1 MHLLFLNCHC
11 EPKGRACTPKCL
23 LSPKH
28 IVRAGVTAR
37 RRGNPI
43 LSRLLRRS
51 APRNDRLLDRFVL
64 ILVIIIAFAAF
75 LVLPSISHAVSPE
88 IIQSLTAKLES
99 WDVEEIWPEV
109 QEALAKEPRD
119 PQLLELASQIAFHR
133 GDYQESLKLMK
144 LAMEVGGEDDTRRGY
159 ALLTEE
165 TISVLA
171 PFKRYETPH
180 FVILFDEKQDGIL
193 MDYLTDTLK
202 KTYQVMAQQYGFK
215 PKEKVRIE
223 LFPDAKAFYLASTL
237 SVRDIE
243 VTGAVGL
250 TKFNKLQFLSPK
262 ALVHGYRWLDAI
274 SHEYMHYL
282 IVKLTSNKAPIWFH
296 EGLAKYEETRWRNG
310 PSYLSRLYQTLLARA
325 LAERKL
331 IGFDRMEP
339 SLIRLETP
347 EEVQL
352 AYAQAASAIEFI
364 ITRAGHE
371 QLREIMKGMASASRR
386 GASEAIREVL
396 GLEFSEFEEKWRE
409 YLVSKELK
417 AVDGVVLQRYKV
429 KEGRADEERLDM
441 EEIKSL
447 VARNRAH
454 LGDRLKERG
463 RISAAVLE
471 YRRAMAET
479 RDSVPIMNRLSS
491 TLIDLGRDE
500 EALDILRRVKEI
512 SPDHPTPYKQL
523 GQIYLKL
530 KDFKKARDAFEDS
543 IQINPFDPEVH
554 VGMANACEMLGDQ
567 SGAMKEME
575 IANKL
580 GR

>member
-1 MHLLFLNCHC
+1 
-11 EPKGRACTPKCL
+11 
-23 LSPKH
+23 
-28 IVRAGVTAR
+28 
-37 RRGNPI
+37 
-43 LSRLLRRS
+43 
-51 APRNDRLLDRFVL
+51 
-64 ILVIIIAFAAF
+64 
-75 LVLPSISHAVSPE
+75 
-88 IIQSLTAKLES
+88 
-99 WDVEEIWPEV
+99 VEAIWPEV
-109 QEALAKEPRD
+109 QEALAREPRN

-133 GDYQESLKLMK
+133 GEYPESLNLMK
-144 LAMEVGGEDDTRRGY
+144 LAIDVAGEDDHRRGY
-159 ALLTEE
+159 SLLTEE
-165 TISVLA
+165 TINVLT
-171 PFKRYETPH
+171 PYKRYETPH
-180 FVILFDEKQDGIL
+180 FVILLDEKQDGIL
-193 MDYLTDTLK
+193 IDYLTDALE
-202 KTYQVMAQQYGFK
+202 KTYQVIVQQYGFK

-243 VTGAVGL
+243 ITGAVGL

-296 EGLAKYEETRWRNG
+296 EGLAKFEETQWRNG
-310 PSYLSRLYQTLLARA
+310 PSYMSSLYQTLLTRA
-325 LAERKL
+325 LAENKL

-364 ITRAGHE
+364 ITKAGHE
-371 QLREIMKGMASASRR
+371 QLREIMKRMSSAS
-386 GASEAIREVL
+386 GKGTSEAIREVL
-396 GLEFSEFEEKWRE
+396 GLEFPEFEGKWKE
-409 YLVSKELK
+409 YLISKELK
-417 AVDGVVLQRYKV
+417 GVDGAVLQRYKV

-441 EEIKSL
+441 EEIKSM

-454 LGDRLKERG
+454 LGDRLLERG
-463 RISAAVLE
+463 RVSAAVLE
-471 YRRAMAET
+471 YRRAMAES

-491 TLIDLGRDE
+491 ALIDLGRDG
-500 EALDILRRVKEI
+500 EALDILMHIKEI

-523 GQIYLKL
+523 GQIYLRL
-530 KDFKKARDAFEDS
+530 KDFKKAKDAFEES

-554 VGMANACEMLGDQ
+554 VGMAKTCEMLGDR

-575 IANKL
+575 IVKRL

>member
-1 MHLLFLNCHC
+1 MRTIAIITTVLL
-11 EPKGRACTPKCL
+11 
-23 LSPKH
+23 
-28 IVRAGVTAR
+28 
-37 RRGNPI
+37 
-43 LSRLLRRS
+43 
-51 APRNDRLLDRFVL
+51 L
-64 ILVIIIAFAAF
+64 I
-75 LVLPSISHAVSPE
+75 LPSISQAASPE
-88 IIQSLTAKLES
+88 VISSLTAKLES
-99 WDVEEIWPEV
+99 WDVEDIWSEV
-109 QEALAKEPRD
+109 KEALAREPKD
-119 PQLLELASQIAFHR
+119 AQLLELASQIAFHR

-144 LAMEVGGEDDTRRGY
+144 SAMEVGGEDDTRRGY

-165 TISVLA
+165 TINVLS

-180 FVILFDEKQDGIL
+180 FVILLDEKQDGIL
-193 MDYLTDTLK
+193 VDYLTDALE
-202 KTYQVMAQQYGFK
+202 KTYQIMTQQYGFQ
-215 PKEKVRIE
+215 PKEKVRVE

-262 ALVHGYRWLDAI
+262 ALVYGYRWLDAI

-310 PSYLSRLYQTLLARA
+310 PSYLSLLYETLLAHA
-325 LAERKL
+325 LTERKL
-331 IGFDRMEP
+331 IDFDRMEP

-347 EEVQL
+347 EDVQL

-364 ITRAGHE
+364 IAKSGHE
-371 QLREIMKGMASASRR
+371 RVREIMNRMASGTTR

-396 GLEFSEFEEKWRE
+396 GLQFSEFEENWKSFLASKGFKE
-409 YLVSKELK
+409 VS
-417 AVDGVVLQRYKV
+417 GVNVRRYKI

-454 LGDRLKERG
+454 LADLLKERG

-491 TLIDLGRDE
+491 ALIDLSRDE
-500 EALDILRRVKEI
+500 EALDILNRVKEI
-512 SPDHPTPYKQL
+512 SPDHPTPYTQL
-523 GQIYLKL
+523 GQIYMKL
-530 KDFKKARDAFEDS
+530 KDFKKAREAFEDS
-543 IQINPFDPEVH
+543 IQINPFDPEAH
-554 VGMANACEMLGDQ
+554 LGLANAHEMLGDP
-567 SGAMKEME
+567 SDATKERE
-575 IANKL
+575 IAKKL

>member
-1 MHLLFLNCHC
+1 M
-11 EPKGRACTPKCL
+11 
-23 LSPKH
+23 
-28 IVRAGVTAR
+28 R
-37 RRGNPI
+37 RI
-43 LSRLLRRS
+43 KL
-51 APRNDRLLDRFVL
+51 
-64 ILVIIIAFAAF
+64 IIIVALFILPHLSMAA
-75 LVLPSISHAVSPE
+75 SPE
-88 IIQSLTAKLES
+88 LISSLTTRLES

-109 QEALAKEPRD
+109 KEALAKDPRD
-119 PQLLELASQIAFHR
+119 SKLLELASQIAFHR

-165 TISVLA
+165 TINVLT

-180 FVILFDEKQDGIL
+180 FVILLDEKQDSIL
-193 MDYLTDTLK
+193 VDYLTDCLE
-202 KTYQVMAQQYGFK
+202 KTYQVMAKQYGFQ

-223 LFPDAKAFYLASTL
+223 LFPDAKTFYLASTL

-262 ALVHGYRWLDAI
+262 GLVYGYRWLDAI

-310 PSYLSRLYQTLLARA
+310 PSYLSLLYQTLLARA

-347 EEVQL
+347 EDVQL

-364 ITRAGHE
+364 IAKARNE
-371 QLREIMKGMASASRR
+371 KLREIMDRMAAGTTK
-386 GASEAIREVL
+386 GASVAIQEVL
-396 GLEFSEFEEKWRE
+396 GLQFPEFEEKWRE
-409 YLVSKELK
+409 YLASKELK
-417 AVDGVVLQRYKV
+417 VVDGVVLQRYKV
-429 KEGRADEERLDM
+429 KEGRVDEQRLDM

-463 RISAAVLE
+463 RINAAVLE

-491 TLIDLGRDE
+491 ALIDLGRDE
-500 EALDILRRVKEI
+500 EALDILNRVKEI
-512 SPDHPTPYKQL
+512 SPDHPTPHTQL

-530 KDFKKARDAFEDS
+530 KDFKKAREAFEDS
-543 IQINPFDPEVH
+543 IQINPFNPEVH
-554 VGMANACEMLGDQ
+554 LGMANAYEMLGDQ
-567 SGAMKEME
+567 AGGTKERE
-575 IANKL
+575 IAKRL
-580 GR
+580 SQ

>member
-1 MHLLFLNCHC
+1 MHSLFLRCHFESPPSQRGEGC
-11 EPKGRACTPKCL
+11 FGKGLAC
-23 LSPKH
+23 
-28 IVRAGVTAR
+28 A
-37 RRGNPI
+37 
-43 LSRLLRRS
+43 
-51 APRNDRLLDRFVL
+51 FVL
-64 ILVIIIAFAAF
+64 IILSG
-75 LVLPSISHAVSPE
+75 LLTLPSISQAASPE
-88 IIQSLTAKLES
+88 LISSLTAKLES
-99 WDVEEIWPEV
+99 WDVEESWSEV
-109 QEALAKEPRD
+109 KEALSKEPKD

-144 LAMEVGGEDDTRRGY
+144 LAMEVAGEDDKRRGY

-165 TISVLA
+165 TINVLV

-180 FVILFDEKQDGIL
+180 FVILLDEKQDGIL
-193 MDYLTDTLK
+193 IDYLTNALEM
-202 KTYQVMAQQYGFK
+202 TYQIMAQQYGFR
-215 PKEKVRIE
+215 PKEKVRVE

-243 VTGAVGL
+243 ITGAVSL

-262 ALVHGYRWLDAI
+262 ALVYGYRWLDAI

-310 PSYLSRLYQTLLARA
+310 PSYLSPLYQTLLARA
-325 LAERKL
+325 LVDKKL

-339 SLIRLETP
+339 SLVQLEKP
-347 EEVQL
+347 EDVQL

-364 ITRAGHE
+364 IGKAGHE
-371 QLREIMKGMASASRR
+371 QLREIMKRMANATTR

-396 GLEFSEFEEKWRE
+396 GLQFPEFEEKWRE
-409 YLVSKELK
+409 YLASKELK
-417 AVDGVVLQRYKV
+417 TVDGVVLHRYKV
-429 KEGRADEERLDM
+429 KEGRADEQRLDM

-447 VARNRAH
+447 LARSRAH

-471 YRRAMAET
+471 YRRAIAET
-479 RDSVPIMNRLSS
+479 RDSVPIMDRLSS
-491 TLIDLGRDE
+491 ALIDLGRDE
-500 EALDILRRVKEI
+500 EALDILKRVKEI
-512 SPDHPTPYKQL
+512 SPDHPTPYTQL

-530 KDFKKARDAFEDS
+530 KDFKKAKEAFEDS
-543 IQINPFDPEVH
+543 IQINPFNPEAH
-554 VGMANACEMLGDQ
+554 LGMANACEMLGDQ
-567 SGAMKEME
+567 SGATRERE
-575 IANKL
+575 IAKKL

>member
-1 MHLLFLNCHC
+1 MKTIAIFI
-11 EPKGRACTPKCL
+11 T
-23 LSPKH
+23 
-28 IVRAGVTAR
+28 IVVF
-37 RRGNPI
+37 I
-43 LSRLLRRS
+43 
-51 APRNDRLLDRFVL
+51 F
-64 ILVIIIAFAAF
+64 
-75 LVLPSISHAVSPE
+75 PSMSEAVSPE
-88 IIQSLTAKLES
+88 AIQSLTAKLEN
-99 WDVEEIWPEV
+99 WDVEGIWPEV
-109 QEALAKEPRD
+109 KEALAKEPRD
-119 PQLLELASQIAFHR
+119 ALLLELASQIAFHR
-133 GDYQESLKLMK
+133 GDYKESLKLMK
-144 LAMEVGGEDDTRRGY
+144 LAMEVGGENDTRRGY

-165 TISVLA
+165 TINVLT
-171 PFKRYETPH
+171 PFKRYESPH
-180 FVILFDEKQDGIL
+180 FVILLDEKQDGIL
-193 MDYLTDTLK
+193 VDYLTDALE
-202 KTYQVMAQQYGFK
+202 KTYQIMAQQYGFQ
-215 PKEKVRIE
+215 PKDKVRVE

-262 ALVHGYRWLDAI
+262 ALVYGYRWLDAI

-282 IVKLTSNKAPIWFH
+282 IVKLTSNKAPIWLH

-310 PSYLSRLYQTLLARA
+310 PSYLSFLYQTLLARA

-347 EEVQL
+347 EDVQL

-364 ITRAGHE
+364 IARAGHE
-371 QLREIMKGMASASRR
+371 RLREIMNRMASAATR

-396 GLEFSEFEEKWRE
+396 GLQFPEFEEKWRE
-409 YLVSKELK
+409 YLASKDLK
-417 AVDGVVLQRYKV
+417 TADGVALHRYKV
-429 KEGRADEERLDM
+429 KEGRADEQRLDM

-463 RISAAVLE
+463 RISAAVIE

-479 RDSVPIMNRLSS
+479 RNSVPIMNRLSS
-491 TLIDLGRDE
+491 ALIDLGRDE
-500 EALDILRRVKEI
+500 EALDILNRVKEI
-512 SPDHPTPYKQL
+512 SPDHPTSYTQL

-530 KDFKKARDAFEDS
+530 KDFKRAREAFEDS
-543 IQINPFDPEVH
+543 IQINPFNPEVH
-554 VGMANACEMLGDQ
+554 LGMANACEMLGDH
-567 SGAMKEME
+567 SGAAKERE
-575 IANKL
+575 IAKKL